1 MTKRPAVVVG
11 AVVLA
16 ALGAF
21 AALGVLLAPGPPS
34 TDARALAGTALV
46 AARDTP
52 QPGADPD
59 AVADA
64 VSRVLPEGTRAVVVR
79 PGRAN
84 EAPTRSGTH
93 RVAVVVGE
101 VDRAA
106 VALLVANGG
115 VVGSATTPDGW
126 WAAVSA
132 PASVAA
138 PVGPALALLV
148 AAALLGA
155 AAGEVSRTRP
165 AAPARQGDVLV
176 RGVVGL
182 LPHVS
187 EEAAW
192 RARDVLA
199 ASGVRPVVPDGRAVD
214 ARRHRVVSTEVTDDP
229 RRVGTVARTLWP
241 GYAEGER
248 VVVPAEV
255 VAYVGPGE
263 GGEGGGGVGRARR
276 R

>member
-1 MTKRPAVVVG
+1 MSKRPVVVG

-21 AALGVLLAPGPPS
+21 AALGALLAPDSPS
-34 TDARALAGTALV
+34 TDTRALAGAALA
-46 AARDTP
+46 AARDV
-52 QPGADPD
+52 PGADPGTDPGGDPD
-59 AVADA
+59 AVAAA
-64 VSRVLPEGTRAVVVR
+64 VARVLPEGTRAVVVR

-106 VALLVANGG
+106 VSLLVANGG
-115 VVGSATTPDGW
+115 VVGSAATPDGW

-155 AAGEVSRTRP
+155 AAAELPRGRP
-165 AAPARQGDVLV
+165 APRRGDALV

-182 LPHVS
+182 LPHMPEDV
-187 EEAAW
+187 AW
-192 RARDVLA
+192 RTRDVLA
-199 ASGVRPVVPDGRAVD
+199 ANGVRPLVPDGRRVG
-214 ARRHRVVSTEVTDDP
+214 ARCRVVSTEVTDDP
-229 RRVGTVARTLWP
+229 DLVGTVARTLRP
-241 GYAEGER
+241 VRGGRAG
-248 VVVPAEV
+248 VVPARV
-255 VAYVGPGE
+255 VAYVAR
-263 GGEGGGGVGRARR
+263 GVGRDDDRR
-276 R
+276 G

>member
-1 MTKRPAVVVG
+1 MSKGPVVVG

-21 AALGVLLAPGPPS
+21 AALGALLAPGAPP

-46 AARDTP
+46 AARDV
-52 QPGADPD
+52 PGADPGADPGDPD
-59 AVADA
+59 AVAAA
-64 VSRVLPEGTRAVVVR
+64 VARVLPEGTRAVVVR

-106 VALLVANGG
+106 VSLLVANGG
-115 VVGSATTPDGW
+115 VVGSAATPDGW

-148 AAALLGA
+148 AAVLLGA
-155 AAGEVSRTRP
+155 AAAELPRDRP
-165 AAPARQGDVLV
+165 APRRGDALV

-182 LPHVS
+182 LPHMPEDV
-187 EEAAW
+187 AW
-192 RARDVLA
+192 RTRDVLA
-199 ASGVRPVVPDGRAVD
+199 ANGVRPLVPDGRRVG
-214 ARRHRVVSTEVTDDP
+214 ARCRVVSTEVTDDP
-229 RRVGTVARTLWP
+229 ALVGTVARTLRP

-248 VVVPAEV
+248 VVVPARV
-255 VAYVGPGE
+255 VAYVAREVGPE
-263 GGEGGGGVGRARR
+263 GGRR
-276 R
+276 G